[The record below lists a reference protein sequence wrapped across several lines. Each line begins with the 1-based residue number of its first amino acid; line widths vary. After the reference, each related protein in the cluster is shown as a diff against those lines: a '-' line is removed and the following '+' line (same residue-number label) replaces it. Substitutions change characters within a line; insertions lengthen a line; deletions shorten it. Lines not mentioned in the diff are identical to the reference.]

1 MLTGVS
7 GAGAKGHCV
16 VGRPVT
22 RKKKKKRREKND
34 VAMSVLDGD
43 SNISSTIYYL
53 DIYGKILMNISQI
66 QVQPPNIK

>member
-1 MLTGVS
+1 MSTGVS

-16 VGRPVT
+16 VGRRVT
-22 RKKKKKRREKND
+22 RKKEEKKKKEND

-53 DIYGKILMNISQI
+53 DIYGKF
-66 QVQPPNIK
+66 

>member
-1 MLTGVS
+1 
-7 GAGAKGHCV
+7 
-16 VGRPVT
+16 
-22 RKKKKKRREKND
+22 
-34 VAMSVLDGD
+34 MSVLDGD